1 MIQHYKTAY
10 INNISPIIV
19 LGFKVENSLKS
30 QTIMLIHRVT
40 MCARRI
46 KNFRYNSIKNQVI
59 EYNEYPNEQKIN
71 IFGEDINFF
80 LTIYH
85 LHLKECYG

>member
-1 MIQHYKTAY
+1 M
-10 INNISPIIV
+10 
-19 LGFKVENSLKS
+19 GFKVENSLKS
-30 QTIMLIHRVT
+30 QTIMLIHRVR

-46 KNFRYNSIKNQVI
+46 ENVRYNSIKNQVM

-80 LTIYH
+80 NHSSFT
-85 LHLKECYG
+85 LKRMLRIRLLLLLFCPLKRCS